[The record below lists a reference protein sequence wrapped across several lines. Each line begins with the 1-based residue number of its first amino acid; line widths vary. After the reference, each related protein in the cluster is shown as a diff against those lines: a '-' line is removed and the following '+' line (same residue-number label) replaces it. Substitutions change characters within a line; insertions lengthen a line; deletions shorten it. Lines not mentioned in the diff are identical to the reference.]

1 VNSVAKKMKAGRT
14 KSGVSLTEMTV
25 VVASVA
31 LLASLST
38 PAIRTFFDSLATRD
52 TARAMIDATL
62 SSARAVAAKEQRYA
76 GIRFQK
82 AYHPQGPFYASQYMI
97 FIIHDPEATTL
108 ANGFRAVEGRKP
120 IKLPE
125 GVGVMDLKL
134 GADPADKVISSDTDV
149 SLPWQLTDT
158 TSFSVIF
165 SPSGKMVIHYVRVWN
180 RNGAPRIPPSFL
192 DNSNDDTFNT
202 ITRITDP
209 LNPAGQF
216 VQDDYDYRGLLEEP
230 SRNSFVIYDKTVLAN
245 IDPARRWTDYL
256 QRLVRQMVYIN
267 PYTGR
272 IISRD

>member
-1 VNSVAKKMKAGRT
+1 M
-14 KSGVSLTEMTV
+14 EMTV

-62 SSARAVAAKEQRYA
+62 SSARAVAAREQCYA

-82 AYHPQGPFYASQYMI
+82 AYHPQGPLYASQYMI
-97 FIIHDPEATTL
+97 FIVHDFDRTGL

-125 GVGVMDLKL
+125 GLGVMDLKL
-134 GADPADKVISSDTDV
+134 GADPMIYKEILSDSDISV
-149 SLPWQLTDT
+149 PWQLTDT
-158 TSFSVIF
+158 TAFSIIF
-165 SPSGKMVIHYVRVWN
+165 SPSGKMVIHDVRIRN
-180 RNGAPRIPPSFL
+180 RDGAPRYLLYL
-192 DNSNDDTFNT
+192 DNSNDHIFNT
-202 ITRITDP
+202 ITRITDE

-230 SRNSFVIYDKTVLAN
+230 SRSSFVIYDKTEFRN
-245 IDPARRWTDYL
+245 IDKNSRWTDYL
-256 QRLVRQMVYIN
+256 QNLAQQKVYIN

-272 IISRD
+272 IISSD